1 LKAVKNNLPHLHN
14 YVELRYDEPSV
25 SVMIIM
31 SEGGTQQGDP
41 LGSLLFCL
49 AIPPTVVKLLSEFNV
64 WYIDD
69 GTIGCIM
76 SDILHDI
83 RIIKAEREMIGLTLN
98 ASKCELITSD
108 HKVMLAVCNILPSVT
123 HVDPR
128 DAIVLGAPVGGDVI
142 IDTVLHCKLKEC
154 GRLAERSKNLDT
166 HDTFYVLK
174 NCYCLSTL
182 KYTLRSVYTML
193 RQSSDNQSI

>member
-1 LKAVKNNLPHLHN
+1 LKLDINNAFNSLHCDIMLTAVKNHLPHLHN
-14 YVELRYDEPSV
+14 YVELCYAERSV
-25 SVMIIM
+25 SVLIIM
-31 SEGGTQQGDP
+31 SKGGAQQGDP

-98 ASKCELITSD
+98 ASKYELITSD
-108 HKVMLAVCNILPSVT
+108 HEVVLAVRNHRSPMLIRVTPSFSAHLLELT
-123 HVDPR
+123 SSSIP
-128 DAIVLGAPVGGDVI
+128 
-142 IDTVLHCKLKEC
+142 
-154 GRLAERSKNLDT
+154 
-166 HDTFYVLK
+166 
-174 NCYCLSTL
+174 CYIAS
-182 KYTLRSVYTML
+182 
-193 RQSSDNQSI
+193 